1 MEQKPLRQRKKLK
14 LYKALKIAYMR
25 GNERRQAKI
34 LKRYG
39 YILDRD
45 LSDARETMV
54 AYNPFDKK
62 VLFVANG
69 TDVKSEKD
77 LLTDFGLGL
86 GKVRTSAR
94 FLDTKSI
101 LNKAHDKY
109 KDSNFIL
116 AGTSLG
122 GSLVN
127 YAAGPKDKVITY
139 NPAFTPGAVARP
151 NVTNYRTQ
159 GDMISAFAPKEN
171 TTILKPKP
179 VDNTVKT
186 APDSVIYSTLKQ
198 AALVGAKEGLSTLGL
213 GAIPAAAASTAIITA
228 ADQLIKNKDNLLKPH
243 KISNI
248 EGAPIYL

>member
-1 MEQKPLRQRKKLK
+1 MDQSLKKRKKLK

-25 GNERRQAKI
+25 GNQKRQAKI

-39 YILDRD
+39 YVLDRD
-45 LSDARETMV
+45 LSNARETLV

-62 VLFVANG
+62 VLMVANG
-69 TDVKSEKD
+69 TDIKSEKD

-86 GKVRTSAR
+86 GKVRTSER
-94 FLDTKSI
+94 FMDTKSI
-101 LNKAHDKY
+101 LNKAHEKY

-127 YAAGPKDKVITY
+127 YAASPKDKVITY
-139 NPAFTPGAVARP
+139 NPAFTFNATARP

-159 GDMISAFAPKEN
+159 GDIISAFAPKEN
-171 TTILKPKP
+171 TILLKPKKEDVP
-179 VDNTVKT
+179 KNQTS
-186 APDSVIYSTLKQ
+186 DSVIYSTLKN
-198 AALVGAKEGLSTLGL
+198 ASILAGKEGLTTLGVPS
-213 GAIPAAAASTAIITA
+213 IPASAISTAVISA
-228 ADQLIKNKDNLLKPH
+228 ADKLIKNKDNLLKPH

-248 EGAPIYL
+248 QGAPIYL